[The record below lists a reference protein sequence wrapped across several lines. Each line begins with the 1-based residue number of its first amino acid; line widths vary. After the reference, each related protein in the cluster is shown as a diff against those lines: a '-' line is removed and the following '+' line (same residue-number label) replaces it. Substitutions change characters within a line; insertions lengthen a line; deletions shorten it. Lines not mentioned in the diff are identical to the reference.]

1 MNITNKDFQVLS
13 DFFRWFTA
21 DDNDISA
28 LHKKALSDAGITEK
42 QIIDDAAAVLDAL
55 HEKRKKHNAITA
67 AYIAEK
73 RKFNKNYARSKKQ
86 NKDA

>member
-1 MNITNKDFQVLS
+1 MNITNKDYKILS

-21 DDNDISA
+21 ENSDISA
-28 LHKKALSDAGITEK
+28 IHKKALSDAGITEK

-55 HEKRKKHNAITA
+55 HEKRQKLNAKTA

>member
-1 MNITNKDFQVLS
+1 MNITNKDYQVLS

-21 DDNDISA
+21 DKNINSA
-28 LHKKALSDAGITEK
+28 LIKRAMKDEGITEK

-55 HEKRKKHNAITA
+55 FEKRQKQNAKTA

>member
-1 MNITNKDFQVLS
+1 MNITNKEYQVLS

-21 DDNDISA
+21 ENSDISA
-28 LHKKALSDAGITEK
+28 MHKKALSDAGKTEK

-55 HEKRKKHNAITA
+55 HEKRRNLNAKTA

>member
-1 MNITNKDFQVLS
+1 MNITNKEYQVFS

-21 DDNDISA
+21 ENNEVSA
-28 LHKKALSDAGITEK
+28 INKKALSDAGITEK

-55 HEKRKKHNAITA
+55 HEKRKKHNTKTA